1 MLLGFL
7 GLLQPNNVL
16 LDKHGALQPN
26 EWGSPAQW
34 VGLSSPMSVAV
45 HIMCVWFWG
54 KWCQKINRILSPN
67 VVQKSI
73 ENMVSKSIEIALLKN
88 INSIDFCF
96 EIAKSIEDWFW
107 KKINRSIDF
116 FQSRSLWVMM
126 SQVQPLFQRRG
137 LVFHCEYVESIRN
150 WNDTLPK
157 ISSMFLVGHC
167 HLVNTNLLMSWPR
180 YGGYKRRTYEDPAI
194 APHSLTWIRRER
206 ALSSCHVISWD
217 VTWHEDFISTK
228 TWQQIFCVKHVMN
241 MVTRIGPMY
250 SVWSRLL
257 WATGSYAKTLWWSTQ
272 ADIYCLHEKQWWN
285 SPEAM
290 LLVFWQQIV

>member
-1 MLLGFL
+1 M
-7 GLLQPNNVL
+7 
-16 LDKHGALQPN
+16 
-26 EWGSPAQW
+26 
-34 VGLSSPMSVAV
+34 
-45 HIMCVWFWG
+45 
-54 KWCQKINRILSPN
+54 
-67 VVQKSI
+67 
-73 ENMVSKSIEIALLKN
+73 
-88 INSIDFCF
+88 
-96 EIAKSIEDWFW
+96 
-107 KKINRSIDF
+107 
-116 FQSRSLWVMM
+116 MM